1 MDLLWEYLWNFNRVD
16 FVRINFKIVGYNKKL
31 KIERNL
37 NNFCVSNFRNFINL
51 TANLKLDIIKI

>member
-1 MDLLWEYLWNFNRVD
+1 VD